1 MTHTVRIRR
10 RLYEGRTELGPAR
23 TLRQIL
29 ARAWDAWN
37 DDSRFEVAK
46 AVLFVALVLAT
57 WLI

>member
-1 MTHTVRIRR
+1 MTTQVRIRK
-10 RLYEGRTELGPAR
+10 RLYEGRTAIGPAR
-23 TLRQIL
+23 TIRQML
-29 ARAWDAWN
+29 SRAWDAWN